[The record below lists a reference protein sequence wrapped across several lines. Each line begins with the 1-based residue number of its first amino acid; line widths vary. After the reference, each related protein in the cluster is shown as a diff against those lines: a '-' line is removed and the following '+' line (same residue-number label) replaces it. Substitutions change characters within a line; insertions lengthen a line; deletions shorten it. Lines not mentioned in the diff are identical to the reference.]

1 MTNKRVS
8 LCESCDDFNSKE
20 YRGYK
25 PYTMPRRGYDW
36 KDYVRLND
44 DEDGVVSCHMCDI
57 RKTGCLSRTTPR
69 YYCKRD
75 KRSIQTSL
83 GDY

>member
-1 MTNKRVS
+1 
-8 LCESCDDFNSKE
+8 LIIFCESCEDFNSKD
-20 YRGYK
+20 YKNYK
-25 PYTMPRRGYDW
+25 PYTKPKRGYDW

-44 DEDGVVSCHMCDI
+44 DGDGVVSCHMCDI
-57 RKTGCLSRTTPR
+57 RKTGCLSPTTPR
-69 YYCKRD
+69 YYCKKD

>member
-1 MTNKRVS
+1 MIIF
-8 LCESCDDFNSKE
+8 CESCDDFNSKD
-20 YRGYK
+20 YKNYK

-44 DEDGVVSCHMCDI
+44 TEDGVVSCHMCDI
-57 RKTGCLSRTTPR
+57 RRTGCIDDKTPR
-69 YYCKRD
+69 YYCKKD

>member
-1 MTNKRVS
+1 MIIF
-8 LCESCDDFNSKE
+8 CESFDDFNSKE
-20 YRGYK
+20 YKGYK
-25 PYTMPRRGYDW
+25 PYQEPRRGYDW

-44 DEDGVVSCHMCDI
+44 EQDGVVSCHMCDI
-57 RKTGCLSRTTPR
+57 RRTGCLNEATPR
-69 YYCKRD
+69 YYCKKD

>member
-1 MTNKRVS
+1 MIIF
-8 LCESCDDFNSKE
+8 CESCDDFNSKD
-20 YRGYK
+20 YKNYK

-44 DEDGVVSCHMCDI
+44 TEDGVVSCHMCDI
-57 RKTGCLSRTTPR
+57 RKTGCISQTTPR
-69 YYCKRD
+69 YYCKKD